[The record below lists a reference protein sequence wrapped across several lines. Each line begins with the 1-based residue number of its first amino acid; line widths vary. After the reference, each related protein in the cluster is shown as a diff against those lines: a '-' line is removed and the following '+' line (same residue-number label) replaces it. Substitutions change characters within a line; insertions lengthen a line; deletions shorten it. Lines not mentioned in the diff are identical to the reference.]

1 MKDME
6 VIGKYINNKGD
17 DSMTTI
23 KAMQEMTNGYAIRKR
38 NWAKGLYIYMDFE
51 GWIRYGSNDNIY
63 GETLNLFDTDWELF

>member
-1 MKDME
+1 
-6 VIGKYINNKGD
+6 
-17 DSMTTI
+17 MTTI